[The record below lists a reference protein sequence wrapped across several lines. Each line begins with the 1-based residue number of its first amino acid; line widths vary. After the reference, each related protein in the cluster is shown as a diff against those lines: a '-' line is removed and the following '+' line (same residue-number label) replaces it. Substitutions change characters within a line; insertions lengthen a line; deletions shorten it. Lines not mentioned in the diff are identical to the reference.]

1 MVYVG
6 VALTVVFIGIIGLA
20 VVAIAMAGHDMED
33 W

>member
-6 VALTVVFIGIIGLA
+6 VALAVVFIGIIGLA
-20 VVAIAMAGHDMED
+20 VVAIAMAGHYMED